1 MSSKLTKT
9 RVEALLDLAGRGED
23 QFASF
28 WSDNWD
34 VDIEGT
40 DEEIRR
46 DVRAT
51 KGEVTVREA
60 MAAANT
66 LRAAR
71 VARATLR
78 ERYLA

>member
-9 RVEALLDLAGRGED
+9 RVDALLELAGRGED
-23 QFASF
+23 DLAAF
-28 WSDNWD
+28 WQDNWG
-34 VDIEGT
+34 VTIEGT
-40 DEEIRR
+40 DDEIRA

-51 KGEVTVREA
+51 EGEVTIQEA

-66 LRAAR
+66 IRAAR
-71 VARATLR
+71 SARSILR